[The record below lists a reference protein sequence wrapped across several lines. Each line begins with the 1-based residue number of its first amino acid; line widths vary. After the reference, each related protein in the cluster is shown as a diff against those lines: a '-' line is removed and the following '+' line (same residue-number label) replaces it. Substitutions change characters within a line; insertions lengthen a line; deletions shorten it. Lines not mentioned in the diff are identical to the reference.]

1 LPVCAGFLQAHVSA
15 RAVDTIG
22 HSPARAPRYSGG
34 IVVYRISIMTSH
46 WLRHVLPWIA
56 AASLAPLPARAQR
69 VDVCAL
75 VSCSASGQ
83 RAAVIAEPVA
93 QPRPRPATTSD
104 RPPQQETQQQ
114 PTRDP
119 WARRFQG
126 RETED
131 DDVCLLNVGIGGQLA
146 RKGSV
151 NSHVL
156 GRSQVWRP
164 AR

>member
-1 LPVCAGFLQAHVSA
+1 LPARAGFLQAHVSA

-22 HSPARAPRYSGG
+22 HSPARARRYSGG

-93 QPRPRPATTSD
+93 QPRPRPPATSD
-104 RPPQQETQQQ
+104 RPTQAE
-114 PTRDP
+114 PARDP

-146 RKGSV
+146 GKGTIV
-151 NSHVL
+151 SHVL
-156 GRSQVWRP
+156 GRTQTWR
-164 AR
+164 AAAQNGH

>member
-1 LPVCAGFLQAHVSA
+1 
-15 RAVDTIG
+15 
-22 HSPARAPRYSGG
+22 
-34 IVVYRISIMTSH
+34 MTSH
-46 WLRHVLPWIA
+46 WMHRLLPWIA

-75 VSCSASGQ
+75 VACSASGQ

-93 QPRPRPATTSD
+93 QPRSRPATTSD
-104 RPPQQETQQQ
+104 RSPQAE

-126 RETED
+126 RETDD
-131 DDVCLLNVGIGGQLA
+131 DDVCLLNFGIGGQLA
-146 RKGSV
+146 RKGGIDA
-151 NSHVL
+151 HAL
-156 GRSQVWRP
+156 GRKQVWRP

>member
-1 LPVCAGFLQAHVSA
+1 
-15 RAVDTIG
+15 
-22 HSPARAPRYSGG
+22 
-34 IVVYRISIMTSH
+34 MTSR
-46 WLRHVLPWIA
+46 WMRYMLLWIA

-75 VSCSASGQ
+75 VACSASGQ
-83 RAAVIAEPVA
+83 RAAIIAEPVA
-93 QPRPRPATTSD
+93 QPRPRPPAPSD
-104 RPPQQETQQQ
+104 RSAQEQAV
-114 PTRDP
+114 RDP

-151 NSHVL
+151 DSHVL
-156 GRSQVWRP
+156 GRKQAWRP

>member
-1 LPVCAGFLQAHVSA
+1 VSA
-15 RAVDTIG
+15 RGLDIIR
-22 HSPARAPRYSGG
+22 HRPARARRYSGR
-34 IVVYRISIMTSH
+34 IVVYRIPIMTSH
-46 WLRHVLPWIA
+46 WIRHVLPWIA

-75 VSCSASGQ
+75 VACSASGQ

-104 RPPQQETQQQ
+104 RPTQQETQQQ
-114 PTRDP
+114 RTRDP

-126 RETED
+126 RETDD
-131 DDVCLLNVGIGGQLA
+131 DDVCLLNFGIDGQLA

-151 NSHVL
+151 DAHAL
-156 GRSQVWRP
+156 GRKQVWRP

>member
-1 LPVCAGFLQAHVSA
+1 
-15 RAVDTIG
+15 
-22 HSPARAPRYSGG
+22 
-34 IVVYRISIMTSH
+34 MTSYWMH
-46 WLRHVLPWIA
+46 RLLPWIA

-75 VSCSASGQ
+75 VACSASGQ
-83 RAAVIAEPVA
+83 RAAIIAEPA
-93 QPRPRPATTSD
+93 PARPRPAATAD
-104 RPPQQETQQQ
+104 RPAQEHE
-114 PTRDP
+114 PATRDP

-131 DDVCLLNVGIGGQLA
+131 DDVCLLNFGIGGQLA

-151 NSHVL
+151 DSHVL
-156 GRSQVWRP
+156 GRTQAWRP

>member
-1 LPVCAGFLQAHVSA
+1 
-15 RAVDTIG
+15 
-22 HSPARAPRYSGG
+22 
-34 IVVYRISIMTSH
+34 MTSH
-46 WLRHVLPWIA
+46 WIRSVLPWIA

-75 VSCSASGQ
+75 VACSASGQ
-83 RAAVIAEPVA
+83 RAAVIAEPVQA
-93 QPRPRPATTSD
+93 RPRPSITPPD
-104 RPPQQETQQQ
+104 RPAQE
-114 PTRDP
+114 PATRDP

-146 RKGSV
+146 GKGAV
-151 NSHVL
+151 DSHVL
-156 GRSQVWRP
+156 GRKQVWRP

>member
-1 LPVCAGFLQAHVSA
+1 
-15 RAVDTIG
+15 
-22 HSPARAPRYSGG
+22 
-34 IVVYRISIMTSH
+34 MTSH
-46 WLRHVLPWIA
+46 WTHRLLPWIA

-75 VSCSASGQ
+75 VACSASGQ

-104 RPPQQETQQQ
+104 GPTQHETQQQ

-151 NSHVL
+151 DSHVL

>member
-1 LPVCAGFLQAHVSA
+1 MSA
-15 RAVDTIG
+15 RALDTIR
-22 HSPARAPRYSGG
+22 HRPARARRYSGR
-34 IVVYRISIMTSH
+34 IVVYRIPIMTSY
-46 WLRHVLPWIA
+46 WIRQVLPWIA

-104 RPPQQETQQQ
+104 RPPQAE
-114 PTRDP
+114 PARDP

-126 RETED
+126 RATED
-131 DDVCLLNVGIGGQLA
+131 DDVCLLNFGIGGQLA

-151 NSHVL
+151 DSRVL
-156 GRSQVWRP
+156 GRRQVWRAP
-164 AR
+164 GQDAR

>member
-1 LPVCAGFLQAHVSA
+1 LPARAGFLQAHVSA
-15 RAVDTIG
+15 RALDTIR
-22 HSPARAPRYSGG
+22 HRRARSRRYSGR
-34 IVVYRISIMTSH
+34 IVVDRIPIMTSH
-46 WLRHVLPWIA
+46 WMHRLLPWIA

-93 QPRPRPATTSD
+93 QPRPRPPATSD
-104 RPPQQETQQQ
+104 RPTQAET
-114 PTRDP
+114 TRDP
-119 WARRFQG
+119 WVRRFQG

-151 NSHVL
+151 DSHVL
-156 GRSQVWRP
+156 GRTQVWRP